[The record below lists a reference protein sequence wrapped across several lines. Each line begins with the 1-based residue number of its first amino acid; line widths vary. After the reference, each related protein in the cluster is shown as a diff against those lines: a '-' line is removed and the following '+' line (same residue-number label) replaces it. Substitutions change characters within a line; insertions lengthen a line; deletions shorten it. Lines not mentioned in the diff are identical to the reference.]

1 MPRTWRA
8 GGIIG
13 PTTAK
18 QNAGAGGVEVWSL
31 ERYELEKQKKLLIK
45 LPEELKSLER
55 YVLEKLEK
63 FFVKVLEA
71 EEIADKAAGGDGAVL
86 NRARGARK
94 AEEIADNFTEGDE
107 FPEENAAVLERLEK
121 KGAKFFI

>member
-18 QNAGAGGVEVWSL
+18 QNAGAGGVEVAREAEGVADNSD
-31 ERYELEKQKKLLIK
+31 
-45 LPEELKSLER
+45 EETREVRAGEARKI
-55 YVLEKLEK
+55 
-63 FFVKVLEA
+63 LEA

-86 NRARGARK
+86 NRAGGARETGK
-94 AEEIADNFTEGDE
+94 IFRQSTGSRRNC
-107 FPEENAAVLERLEK
+107 
-121 KGAKFFI
+121 